1 MAAVVNTFFAQVK
14 PGGLERALDLS
25 RRVAKP
31 LERSGAKSTR
41 LLRSA
46 TGETYGALVLVM
58 EYASMKDYGV
68 SYDKIMKD
76 DEVIELIA
84 KSDSADTPFLSQ
96 SISLATEVPI
106 GTTPSSGP
114 VILVAI
120 SKPQPG
126 RLEDAVEMGAKAG
139 KAFAKL
145 GAGARLF
152 QAGFSGTQ
160 SGTFAFTLE
169 FPSMAK
175 LGEVTDT
182 MFESKEGQALIEDLN
197 SSKSPIVPLSTDIY
211 TEITL

>member
-1 MAAVVNTFFAQVK
+1 MASVVNTFFAQVK
-14 PGGLERALDLS
+14 PGGLEQAIELS

-31 LERSGAKSTR
+31 LERSGAKNVR

-84 KSDSADTPFLSQ
+84 KSDSASSPFLAQ
-96 SISLATEVPI
+96 SISVSTEVPI
-106 GTTPSSGP
+106 GTTPSRGP
-114 VILVAI
+114 VVLVAT
-120 SKPQPG
+120 SRPQPG
-126 RLEDAVEMGAKAG
+126 RLEDAVELGAKVG

-152 QAGFSGTQ
+152 QSGISGTQ
-160 SGTFAFTLE
+160 SGTFAFSVE

-175 LGEVTDT
+175 LGEVTDAIL
-182 MFESKEGQALIEDLN
+182 ESKDGQEMIEDLN
-197 SSKSPIVPLSTDIY
+197 SSKSPIVPVSTDIY